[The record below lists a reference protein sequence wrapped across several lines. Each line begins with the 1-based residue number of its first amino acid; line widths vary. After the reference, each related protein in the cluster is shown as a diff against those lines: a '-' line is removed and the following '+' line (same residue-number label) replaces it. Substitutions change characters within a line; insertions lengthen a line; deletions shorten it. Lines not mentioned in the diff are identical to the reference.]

1 MSTASTS
8 TASTSTASTTTHAAA
23 PRVRPLTVGRTLG
36 GRAAVAY
43 GLLAMGVGAA
53 QAVRSGDT
61 AVQIAT
67 GMRWILVV
75 FSVSLLVVVV
85 AHLGLARYA
94 RSAWGAVV
102 AAVGTPLLAV
112 GAMSSAVNG
121 SDLSW
126 FPVVAVVAN
135 GLWLTG
141 SVMLGLSLW
150 RARRVPRWIAV
161 LLPLSMPVTLVLSQL
176 GSGLVVG
183 LFWVVV
189 GTKML
194 AGRFG
199 RA

>member
-1 MSTASTS
+1 MSTV
-8 TASTSTASTTTHAAA
+8 STTTPATSHTAA
-23 PRVRPLTVGRTLG
+23 PPVRPFTVGRTLG

-43 GLLAMGVGAA
+43 GLLAMGIGAA

-61 AVQIAT
+61 SVQIAT

-75 FSVSLLVVVV
+75 FSVSLLVIVV

-102 AAVGTPLLAV
+102 AGVGTPLLAV
-112 GAMSSAVNG
+112 GATSSAVNG

-141 SVMLGLSLW
+141 SVMLGVSLW
-150 RARRVPRWIAV
+150 RAGRVPRWTAV
-161 LLPLSMPVTLVLSQL
+161 LLPASVPVTLVLSQL

-183 LFWVVV
+183 LFWVLV
-189 GTKML
+189 GTGML
-194 AGRFG
+194 AGRLG